1 MFTRLVD
8 TWLMSINLM
17 SKLRHSLCFIKL
29 KIITC
34 ILSHLLKHHHLPSPY
49 SGPWYQVLNPKQS
62 LQGML
67 ALWVPQDER
76 WGFSTPLHTI
86 HCCCCS
92 NHLQETTTAWR
103 SGLFPLQNI
112 PHLMM
117 VSQQL
122 FPPIEVYFW
131 LITTTVDKLKNFI
144 SSLTRNIIWM

>member
-1 MFTRLVD
+1 
-8 TWLMSINLM
+8 M

-76 WGFSTPLHTI
+76 WGFSTPLHSI

-92 NHLQETTTAWR
+92 NHLQETTKAWR

-122 FPPIEVYFW
+122 FPPLQYISGW
-131 LITTTVDKLKNFI
+131 LQLRWTSWKFLSPPLQGI
-144 SSLTRNIIWM
+144 